1 MGVASFTIPLVEK
14 KKAPRTYLTREIHR
28 LLDKLGIVYGIRS
41 RTKLLET
48 LILNQM
54 FVVAEI
60 PREQMKG
67 KKKAALDFC
76 KKFAAEYKKRLEVI
90 NHERQ
95 GTNRPVGG

>member
-1 MGVASFTIPLVEK
+1 MASGSLTIPLQEK
-14 KKAPRTYLTREIHR
+14 KKVPRTYLTREIHR
-28 LLDKLGIVYGIRS
+28 LLDKLGVVYGIRS

-54 FVVAEI
+54 FVVAET

-76 KKFAAEYKKRLEVI
+76 KKFAAEYEKRLKVI
-90 NHERQ
+90 DHDRQ
-95 GTNRPVGG
+95 GIGPTVGR